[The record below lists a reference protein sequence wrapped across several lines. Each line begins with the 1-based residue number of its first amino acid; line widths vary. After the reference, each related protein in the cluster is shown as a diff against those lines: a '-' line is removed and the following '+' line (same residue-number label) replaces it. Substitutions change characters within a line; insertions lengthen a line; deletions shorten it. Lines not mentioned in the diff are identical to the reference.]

1 MIFLKRQIMNTVDC
15 CSNALLAK
23 KQIKDAQTAVC
34 NPSDDS
40 DNHQFIT
47 SSAFTNVAL
56 AEVETGVM
64 HLAVSSTA
72 GLLKSTV
79 AKHPGLP
86 RSVAIQPSADPFIDG
101 PSRPVS
107 DQQRQLLACYL
118 QLPEEITSKEEFNR
132 RIKFSRWLSE
142 AWVLQHTR
150 AEVLKSVLTADLVS
164 DYRLFLQDLPPAAIT
179 SALARECL
187 KQNLG
192 YLGWSYRNLPARLK
206 TPSFNQFCLQ
216 IGALPVNIASD
227 YLQSV
232 QYSTLVATCPDTLK
246 YVPLEHQNYPMCL
259 EAIKKN
265 PRLIEFVNPC
275 ATFYPEL
282 CSLAV
287 QKSKFLCNSISES
300 VADQLIDQLGI
311 TCLMCIPQSLRTYQ
325 RCVKAIRQTDLVKQF
340 DYIPRQIF
348 LEHPELANEVFHKQ
362 WSSLLLRQLPDSAKT
377 EDFCQRYLDKW
388 PGSIS
393 GCPPSLMSAHPE
405 WVERAI
411 RAGATDCSIPESF
424 LTVDLYRRILR
435 ISPFNCSV
443 PEKKFQ
449 DHPDLLFLAACSG
462 SYSLKK
468 IPAPLKT
475 MDVCCLALEATDP
488 YLKTIEH
495 VPESLRHQLPYDL
508 LLAVAPQYLPQ
519 DIRQAIVARGVTSL
533 PLSCRQRGKPIMHQH
548 ILLEPLEPQP
558 YDELKFSSS
567 IFLQKALLSSAPFT
581 LRNLAMGHALQQTIE
596 QHCCQQKQRLD
607 QAQLPVLTQPL
618 SGNCT
623 VYGGRA
629 LMTNTRTET
638 SRMKF
643 LRSGEPLEDFFRE
656 EAVHRFVW
664 NHGLG
669 GSLKSEVPWP
679 VGLKLVPVELMP
691 EDIFA
696 GFRSRLETVALG
708 SRCFYL
714 MYQFTTRNQDYS
726 TLAHQKDLYGN
737 STRAEQGLINAS
749 YDLGVWSSLG
759 AVHTSTIQAYHS
771 FKDNRRELFLCFM
784 FDHGRAFPGALTAWD
799 SEATDESDWGYSGLR
814 DIGDMEFYPGITSY
828 FDAADATAFMPPGFD
843 QRAAFMNAFCENMVA
858 AVLHYARMHRDD
870 SDYHYKD
877 AKGRAKL
884 GAFIDQAIGA
894 FLSGLVGRSVKT
906 AEYFESP
913 EIFQQWLE
921 KTTAETTLWTA
932 RQNLNSDCFAR
943 SINENRCYPPEV
955 YPDQKITPYR
965 YQYPEDYTSNGQD
978 NLGNNHGQFG
988 LTLLIRGL
996 YQVAAVLAVE
1006 LGGGK

>member
-1 MIFLKRQIMNTVDC
+1 MNTFDC
-15 CSNALLAK
+15 CSNVLPAK
-23 KQIKDAQTAVC
+23 KQKKDAQTAVC

-40 DNHQFIT
+40 GNHRFIS
-47 SSAFTNVAL
+47 SSAFTNVAS
-56 AEVETGVM
+56 AEVGMGVM
-64 HLAVSSTA
+64 QKAVSFPA
-72 GLLKSTV
+72 GLLQSTGQ
-79 AKHPGLP
+79 PGLP
-86 RSVAIQPSADPFIDG
+86 RSVAMQPSADLLIDG

-118 QLPEEITSKEEFNR
+118 HLPEEITSKEEFYQ
-132 RIKFSRWLSE
+132 RIQFSRWLSE

-150 AEVLKSVLTADLVS
+150 AEVLNSVLTADLVE
-164 DYRLFLQDLPPAAIT
+164 DYSLRLRDLPPAAIT
-179 SALARECL
+179 EDLARECL
-187 KQNLG
+187 KKNPG
-192 YLGWSYRNLPARLK
+192 HWGGWSYQNLPARLK
-206 TPSFNQFCLQ
+206 TRSFNQFCLQ

-227 YLQSV
+227 YLRSV
-232 QYSTLVATCPDTLK
+232 QYSALVATCPDTLK
-246 YVPLEHQNYPMCL
+246 YVPHEHQNYSMCL
-259 EAIKKN
+259 EAIKIN
-265 PRLIEFVNPC
+265 PKLIEFVNPC
-275 ATFYPEL
+275 AAFYPEL
-282 CSLAV
+282 CSMAV
-287 QKSKFLCNSISES
+287 QKLNFLCDSIAES

-311 TCLMCIPQSLRTYQ
+311 TDLNDIPQSLRTYQ
-325 RCVKAIRQTDLVKQF
+325 RCVKAIRQTDLKNQF
-340 DYIPRQIF
+340 NYIPHQIF
-348 LEHPELANEVFHKQ
+348 LEHPELANEVFHQQ
-362 WSSLLLRQLPDSAKT
+362 WSASLLEQLPDSAKT

-393 GCPPSLMSAHPE
+393 GCPPSLMHAHPE

-411 RAGATDCSIPESF
+411 RAGVGNRPFPEPF
-424 LTVDLYRRILR
+424 QTVDLYRRVLR
-435 ISPFNCSV
+435 ITPFNCSV

-449 DHPDLLFLAACSG
+449 EHPDLLFLAACSG
-462 SYSLKK
+462 SYPLEK
-468 IPAPLKT
+468 IPAPLRT
-475 MDVCCLALEATDP
+475 MDVCCLALEAAGP
-488 YLKTIEH
+488 NSKTIEH
-495 VPESLRHQLPYDL
+495 VPESLRRQLPYDL

-519 DIRQAIVARGVTSL
+519 EIRQAMLARGDTCM
-533 PLSCRQRGKPIMHQH
+533 PLSCRGRGKPIMRRH

-558 YDELKFSSS
+558 YGEFKFSSS
-567 IFLQKALLSSAPFT
+567 IFLHKALLSSAPFT
-581 LRNLAMGHALQQTIE
+581 LRNLVMGHALQQTIE
-596 QHCCQQKQRLD
+596 QHCCQQKQKLD
-607 QAQLPVLTQPL
+607 QAQLPVWTQPL
-618 SGNCT
+618 SGKCT

-629 LMTNTRTET
+629 LMMNTPTKT

-643 LRSGEPLEDFFRE
+643 LRYGEPLEDFFRE

-669 GSLKSEVPWP
+669 GLLKSEVPWP
-679 VGLKLVPVELMP
+679 VGLQLLPVELMP

-696 GFRSRLETVALG
+696 DFRSRLATVALG

-726 TLAHQKDLYGN
+726 TLAHQKDPDGN

-759 AVHTSTIQAYHS
+759 AVHTSTIRAYHS

-784 FDHGRAFPGALTAWD
+784 FKHNLAFPGALTAWD
-799 SEATDESDWGYSGLR
+799 SKATDESDWGYSGLR

-828 FDAADATAFMPPGFD
+828 FDDADATAFMPPGFD

-870 SDYHYKD
+870 PDYHYKD
-877 AKGRAKL
+877 AIGRAKL

-894 FLSGLVGRSVKT
+894 FLSGLVGRSVQT

-943 SINENRCYPPEV
+943 SLKENGCYPLEV
-955 YPDQKITPYR
+955 YPDQKFTHC
-965 YQYPEDYTSNGQD
+965 QYPGDFTSNGQD

-1006 LGGGK
+1006 LGGCPRIAPVARMAEN